1 MNDTEYSTALYMA
14 QIDEIPP
21 QKRLSIHTIL
31 LSYVMVYTSG
41 PFTTLDTRKCVRN
54 VSYNCFWDHH
64 WGRTGQLLRRMDIP
78 LNNQSK
84 HTIIDLSIV
93 SGNVVETHKQ
103 RAISYTGLEKGE
115 LSDWSSY

>member
-1 MNDTEYSTALYMA
+1 MNDTEYSTALHMA
-14 QIDEIPP
+14 QIDGISP
-21 QKRLSIHTIL
+21 QKRLSIHNIL
-31 LSYVMVYTSG
+31 LSYVLVYTSG
-41 PFTTLDTRKCVRN
+41 PFTTLDRRKCVRN

-64 WGRTGQLLRRMDIP
+64 WGRTGQLFRRMDIP

-103 RAISYTGLEKGE
+103 CAISYTGLEKGE

>member
-1 MNDTEYSTALYMA
+1 MNDTEYSTALHMA

-31 LSYVMVYTSG
+31 LRYVMVYTSG
-41 PFTTLDTRKCVRN
+41 PFTTSDTRKCVRN